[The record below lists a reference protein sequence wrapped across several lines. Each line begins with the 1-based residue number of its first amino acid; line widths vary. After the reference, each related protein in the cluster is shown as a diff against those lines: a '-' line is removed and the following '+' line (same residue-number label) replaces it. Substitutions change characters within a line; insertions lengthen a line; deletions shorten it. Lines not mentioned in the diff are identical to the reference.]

1 MRSFVNLII
10 MWVVNIVDCF
20 VGDVGVEVMSQ
31 EIIELSMLLFSYVII
46 FLATFIYIIM
56 IRFIVSKVLMIIQ

>member
-10 MWVVNIVDCF
+10 MWVVNIVDFF

-46 FLATFIYIIM
+46 FFATFIYIIM